1 MHMKRFAVTI
11 ARTCGSGGT
20 PIAKLL
26 CEEYGISLYDKKL
39 LALAAQR
46 SGINEALF
54 HQADESNSKS
64 LLYKISKKIYAGEI
78 ISPHSDDYTREDNL
92 FSCQAQT
99 LKELAENESIICVGR
114 AGDYVLKDC
123 PNLLRIFL
131 YAPFEVCVQN
141 EMKRLDITEKEAQ
154 KHISQTNKNRRE
166 YYRFHTGRDWEN
178 PAHYDIC
185 LDTSAFRAYTECANI
200 IKACIDKQFP

>member
-1 MHMKRFAVTI
+1 MRMKRFAVTI

-39 LALAAQR
+39 LALAAEK

-54 HQADESNSKS
+54 LQADESANKS
-64 LLYKISKKIYAGEI
+64 LLYKISKKVYAGEL

-92 FSCQAQT
+92 FNCQAKT
-99 LKELAENESIICVGR
+99 LRELAENESLVCVGR
-114 AGDYVLKDC
+114 AGDYVLNDY
-123 PNLLRIFL
+123 PNILRIFL
-131 YAPFEVCVQN
+131 HAPFEVCVTN
-141 EMKRLDITEKEAQ
+141 EMKRLNITEKEAQ
-154 KHISQTNKNRRE
+154 KHITQTNINRRE

-178 PAHYDIC
+178 PEHYDMCI
-185 LDTSAFRAYTECANI
+185 DTSVFSSYAECAEI
-200 IKACIDKQFP
+200 IKACINKRFA